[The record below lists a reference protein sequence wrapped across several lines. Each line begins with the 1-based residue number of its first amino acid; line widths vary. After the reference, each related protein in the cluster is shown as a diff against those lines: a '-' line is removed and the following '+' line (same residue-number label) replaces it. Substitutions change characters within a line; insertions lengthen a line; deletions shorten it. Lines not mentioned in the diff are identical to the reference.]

1 MRTFILILLL
11 GCNSIVFAQ
20 DDLLALVSKP
30 EDVKKYEQ
38 RLNNQGKLE
47 QLEKNKEVVAAERK
61 KLKEIALIN

>member
-30 EDVKKYEQ
+30 EDVKKEYVSNAFKSSRVVNGHSMEFI
-38 RLNNQGKLE
+38 GKR
-47 QLEKNKEVVAAERK
+47 V
-61 KLKEIALIN
+61 INV